1 MKQYSY
7 YDAYHRQEEIPD
19 DDPPAS
25 LAEQERGISFVF
37 FYCPGLGALFLVGG
51 DHGGSRLEQDLS
63 GTVGCQYQRQQ
74 EFFLVRV
81 HTKK

>member
-7 YDAYHRQEEIPD
+7 YDAYHRQRKFPMTIRLHRWR
-19 DDPPAS
+19 S
-25 LAEQERGISFVF
+25 KRGVFLLSFLLP
-37 FYCPGLGALFLVGG
+37 CLGALFLVGG
-51 DHGGSRLEQDLS
+51 DHGGGRLEQDLS

-74 EFFLVRV
+74 EFFLVCG